1 MSKSKNIKRVGINY
15 KDKVENANNFLKD
28 LGNPYDLIISDIEG
42 TLAINW
48 GAYGVPES
56 FLIHESNIIKKII
69 GPIDET
75 RFNDVKELIK

>member
-1 MSKSKNIKRVGINY
+1 MS
-15 KDKVENANNFLKD
+15 ANTFK
-28 LGNPYDLIISDIEG
+28 DLIISDIEG

-75 RFNDVKELIK
+75 RFNEIL